1 MTDQT
6 PPIDHGPRANESDFG
21 ALGDLPSA
29 TGWRTPDSWR
39 RPALAGGVICE
50 SLPFTVG
57 IVSSEN
63 MLARVQAL
71 RQIAYGHHLPEHAF
85 KFGRA
90 DPMDR
95 LESMT
100 VFYAEDKDTDRL
112 IGSARL
118 QTNLFGPLQIEASLK
133 LPQERRGQLIAEV
146 TRLAVLPGCPY
157 PVRLALVKA
166 IHLFCIA
173 NQIGGIVVGSRR
185 SLLRQYVNLGFTCL
199 YGDNRMVP
207 LAHGSGLDHR
217 ILFRDT
223 VTSEAESRARQHPD
237 HSFVFRTFHPDIHA
251 FVVTLA
257 QTYRGLGGI
266 PTPAFNDYNSKAA

>member
-1 MTDQT
+1 MTDAFV
-6 PPIDHGPRANESDFG
+6 PIDHGPRSNESDFG
-21 ALGDLPSA
+21 ALDESPNSRQWRKAPL
-29 TGWRTPDSWR
+29 WRTPVSSGEV
-39 RPALAGGVICE
+39 AGE
-50 SLPFTVG
+50 WLPFTIG
-57 IVSSEN
+57 IASSEA

-71 RQIAYGHHLPEHAF
+71 RQTAYGHHLPDLAA

-95 LESMT
+95 LQSMS
-100 VFYAEDKDTDRL
+100 VFYAEDKDTGRL

-118 QTNLFGPLQIEASLK
+118 QTNLFGPLQIEGSLE
-133 LPQERRGQLIAEV
+133 LPDERKGQLLSEV

-157 PVRLALVKA
+157 PVRLSLVKA

-185 SLLRQYVNLGFTCL
+185 SLLRQYLNLGFACL

-207 LAHGSGLDHR
+207 LAHGSGLEHR

-223 VTSEAESRARQHPD
+223 VTSEAESRMRQHPD
-237 HSFVFRTFHPDIHA
+237 HTFVFRTYHPDIQV
-251 FVVTLA
+251 FQPVLE
-257 QTYRGLGGI
+257 QSFRGLGGV
-266 PTPAFNDYNSKAA
+266 PAAVDYNSKAA